1 MIEYLIANWDAALTT
16 LLAVIGALT
25 MIAKFTPTPKDDA
38 IFGKLYDLIS
48 AITPND
54 RVKKVD
60 DVKDS
65 VNPVIAEPKE

>member
-1 MIEYLIANWDAALTT
+1 MIEYLIANWDAVLTT
-16 LLAVIGALT
+16 LLSVIGALA

-38 IFGKLYDLIS
+38 ILGKLYDLIS

-60 DVKDS
+60 EVKDS
-65 VNPVIAEPKE
+65 VNPTTKE